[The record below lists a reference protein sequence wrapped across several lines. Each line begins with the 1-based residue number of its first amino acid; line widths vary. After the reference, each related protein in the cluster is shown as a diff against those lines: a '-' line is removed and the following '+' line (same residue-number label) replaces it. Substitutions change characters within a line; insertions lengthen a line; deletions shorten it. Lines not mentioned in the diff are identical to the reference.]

1 MIKRELSI
9 LIPTY
14 NEAKYIKSLF
24 FEFDKIIKKNDYK
37 FYYCFVDD
45 SKDNKTKTEIEKYFP
60 LNNTK
65 IIRSK
70 NKKNY
75 SSRCKASWK
84 GFKWLLNNVDSPYIV
99 EFDADLAHHPKDLP
113 RGLRKI
119 INEKADLLIFSKYHS
134 KSKVIGRPLL
144 RTFIS
149 FIYTMTCRIF
159 FSFKITDY
167 TNSYRIF
174 TKSSLQKLTQQDLE
188 FDSPIQHLENVLFYL
203 KNNYK
208 IIETH
213 SEYIESKKWDS
224 TVKIKDYGTY
234 IFQLTRCIF
243 KNFFTKY

>member
-1 MIKRELSI
+1 
-9 LIPTY
+9 
-14 NEAKYIKSLF
+14 
-24 FEFDKIIKKNDYK
+24 
-37 FYYCFVDD
+37 
-45 SKDNKTKTEIEKYFP
+45 
-60 LNNTK
+60 
-65 IIRSK
+65 
-70 NKKNY
+70 
-75 SSRCKASWK
+75 
-84 GFKWLLNNVDSPYIV
+84 
-99 EFDADLAHHPKDLP
+99 
-113 RGLRKI
+113 
-119 INEKADLLIFSKYHS
+119 
-134 KSKVIGRPLL
+134 
-144 RTFIS
+144 
-149 FIYTMTCRIF
+149 MTCRIF

-243 KNFFTKY
+243 KNFLLNINLKYFFW